1 MIGLPRQSA
10 TKDKSMANFLR
21 RPLGIALGALA
32 TASLGGCYYGDVN
45 GYGSSYAG
53 NDCVAQYG
61 NDYYDADPYAYD
73 DGYGYDCYDG
83 GDYGAG
89 FVNIGFGGGW
99 YDNYYYPGSG
109 LWLFDSY
116 NNRYPL
122 RGQYLNYWGGRR
134 AWWKHHGGRGDGH
147 WNGNR
152 PGRGD
157 GPRGDGRPGGRPG
170 GWDGRDRDNDG
181 PRGTRPPRPG
191 TGAGN
196 PPTTTNPIG
205 PGRGNG
211 RPGGG
216 WGGPGRGDNDG
227 PRGTR
232 PPRPGAGNGNPAPPT
247 GTGTVP
253 IRPGRPDRGVGNTR
267 PSRPD
272 GNNGGGRPRQQWQ
285 GNPGGNTGG
294 NGSMGMP
301 PRSGGSAGTAPRP
314 APSQAAPPV
323 RSAPPAASAP
333 RPSPSTRV
341 SPADRPNRV
350 RED

>member
-32 TASLGGCYYGDVN
+32 TTSLGGCYYGDVN

-196 PPTTTNPIG
+196 PPTTTNPID

-211 RPGGG
+211 RPGG

-232 PPRPGAGNGNPAPPT
+232 PPRPGASNGNPAPP
-247 GTGTVP
+247 TGTVP
-253 IRPGRPDRGVGNTR
+253 IRPGRPDRGPGAGR
-267 PSRPD
+267 PPQPD

-285 GNPGGNTGG
+285 GNPGGN
-294 NGSMGMP
+294 GSVGIP
-301 PRSGGSAGTAPRP
+301 PRSGGGAGTAPRP

>member
-1 MIGLPRQSA
+1 
-10 TKDKSMANFLR
+10 MANFLR

-53 NDCVAQYG
+53 NDCVSRYG
-61 NDYYDADPYAYD
+61 DAYYDYDPYAYD
-73 DGYGYDCYDG
+73 DGYGYDCYDS

-99 YDNYYYPGSG
+99 YDNYYYPGYG
-109 LWLFDSY
+109 LWLFDNY

-147 WNGNR
+147 WNGDGRPGRGDGNWNGGRPGRGDGQWNGR

-157 GPRGDGRPGGRPG
+157 GPRGD
-170 GWDGRDRDNDG
+170 RDRDNDQDG
-181 PRGTRPPRPG
+181 PRGTRPPRPDAGGPSTG
-191 TGAGN
+191 T
-196 PPTTTNPIG
+196 TPID
-205 PGRGNG
+205 PGRGDG
-211 RPGGG
+211 RPGG
-216 WGGPGRGDNDG
+216 WTRPGGNNGDGRPGNWTRPGGNDRDG

-232 PPRPGAGNGNPAPPT
+232 PPRPGAGSGSAP
-247 GTGTVP
+247 GTPVITPV
-253 IRPGRPDRGVGNTR
+253 RPGRPDRGPGA
-267 PSRPD
+267 
-272 GNNGGGRPRQQWQ
+272 GRVPRQEWQ
-285 GNPGGNTGG
+285 GN
-294 NGSMGMP
+294 
-301 PRSGGSAGTAPRP
+301 RGGSVGGTPRP
-314 APSQAAPPV
+314 YRPQAAPPVRSAPQAAPPV

-333 RPSPSTRV
+333 RPSPATRS

>member
-1 MIGLPRQSA
+1 
-10 TKDKSMANFLR
+10 MANFLR

-53 NDCVAQYG
+53 NDCVSRYG
-61 NDYYDADPYAYD
+61 DTYYDYDPYAYD
-73 DGYGYDCYDG
+73 DGYGYDCYDSS
-83 GDYGAG
+83 DYGAG

-147 WNGNR
+147 WNGGGRPGRGDGQWNGGR

-157 GPRGDGRPGGRPG
+157 GPRGDGRPGNGNGRPDRDDNP
-170 GWDGRDRDNDG
+170 WDLRGDRDRDRDG
-181 PRGTRPPRPG
+181 PRGTRPHRPG
-191 TGAGN
+191 AGG
-196 PPTTTNPIG
+196 PPTGGTTTPID
-205 PGRGNG
+205 PGRGDG
-211 RPGGG
+211 RPGG
-216 WGGPGRGDNDG
+216 WTRPGGNNGDG

-232 PPRPGAGNGNPAPPT
+232 PPRPGAGSGSIPGAPVTTP
-247 GTGTVP
+247 V
-253 IRPGRPDRGVGNTR
+253 R

-272 GNNGGGRPRQQWQ
+272 RAPGAGRAPRQEWQ
-285 GNPGGNTGG
+285 GNRG
-294 NGSMGMP
+294 
-301 PRSGGSAGTAPRP
+301 GGSVGGASRPDRGAMPRP
-314 APSQAAPPV
+314 DRPQAAPPVRSAPQAAPPV

-333 RPSPSTRV
+333 RPSPATRS